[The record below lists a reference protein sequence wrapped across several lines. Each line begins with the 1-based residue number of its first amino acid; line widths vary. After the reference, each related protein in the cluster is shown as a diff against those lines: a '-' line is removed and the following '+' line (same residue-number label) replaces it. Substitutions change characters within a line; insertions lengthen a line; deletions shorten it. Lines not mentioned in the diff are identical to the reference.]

1 MSKPLTFSSILTRPS
16 TTGQPAVD
24 IPVPIAA
31 LAETYDTKSEDEVPL
46 VGAGTYNVDAAM
58 FTALVGIGAK
68 FITIEVQADTS
79 PAADPVM
86 VQVNSGGAGGQFE
99 IAPGGFLIYSN
110 PDPTA
115 DGVLSLELVHT
126 ADATVIIRV
135 FG

>member
-1 MSKPLTFSSILTRPS
+1 MSTPLTFSSVLTRPP

-31 LAETYDTKSEDEVPL
+31 LAETYDLKSEDEVPL
-46 VGAGTYNVDAAM
+46 VGAGTYNVDAALFGAM
-58 FTALVGIGAK
+58 TVGAK
-68 FITIEVQADTS
+68 FITIEVAADTS
-79 PAADPVM
+79 PAAQPVM
-86 VQVNSGGAGGQFE
+86 VQVNGGGAGGQFE
-99 IAPGGFLIYSN
+99 VAPGGFIIYSN

-126 ADATVIIRV
+126 ADSTVIIRV